1 MNSAWQHFTLSN
13 LRLHQWRGASYL
25 YRLVGLLQAW
35 RRGSW
40 LMQWGEVIGAVLVA
54 LVFVLSPFVS
64 NSLVAVLLVAGGAFW
79 ALLTLSDETVYPQG
93 LPLKVTPIHLLVLLY
108 FGISAVATALSPVKS
123 AAATGL
129 GKLALYLLFFALM
142 ARVLRS
148 PRLRSVIITLFLH
161 VSLFVSAYGV
171 QQWFSGPAALA
182 TWVDPTS
189 PLSKT
194 PRVYSFLGNPNLLA
208 SYLLPAIALSF
219 VAFFA
224 WRGWGP
230 KALALTMLVVNS
242 YCLFRT
248 GSLGGWI
255 GLGAMTISLSVLL
268 WYWWM
273 NYLPAFW
280 RKWLLPLV
288 FGSMAGLVLLAMGL
302 DETIRLRVL
311 RIFVGREDS
320 SNNFRI
326 NVWNSVIEM
335 IKDRPIIGIGPGN
348 TAFNK
353 VYPLYMQPRF
363 TALGAYSIFL
373 EVAVETGLIG
383 FCCFLWLLIVTF
395 NQGVQ
400 QLSRLRL
407 SGNPEGFWLIGA
419 IASMTGILAH
429 GFVDT
434 VWYRPEVN
442 TLWWLMVAI
451 VASYY
456 TPPNADTTTDQVVA
470 ESQG

>member
-1 MNSAWQHFTLSN
+1 MNSVWQHFTLSN
-13 LRLHQWRGASYL
+13 LRIHQWRGASYL

-54 LVFVLSPFVS
+54 LVLVLTPFVS

-79 ALLTLSDETVYPQG
+79 VLLTLSDETVYPQG

-108 FGISAVATALSPVKS
+108 FGISTVATALSPVKS

-148 PRLRSVIITLFLH
+148 PRLRSVIITLFLL
-161 VSLFVSAYGV
+161 VSLLVSAYGV
-171 QQWFSGPAALA
+171 RQWFFGPEALA

-230 KALALTMLVVNS
+230 KALALTMLFVNS

-255 GLGAMTISLSVLL
+255 GLGGVAISLSVLL
-268 WYWWM
+268 WYWW
-273 NYLPAFW
+273 
-280 RKWLLPLV
+280 
-288 FGSMAGLVLLAMGL
+288 
-302 DETIRLRVL
+302 
-311 RIFVGREDS
+311 
-320 SNNFRI
+320 
-326 NVWNSVIEM
+326 
-335 IKDRPIIGIGPGN
+335 
-348 TAFNK
+348 
-353 VYPLYMQPRF
+353 
-363 TALGAYSIFL
+363 
-373 EVAVETGLIG
+373 
-383 FCCFLWLLIVTF
+383 
-395 NQGVQ
+395 
-400 QLSRLRL
+400 
-407 SGNPEGFWLIGA
+407 
-419 IASMTGILAH
+419 
-429 GFVDT
+429 
-434 VWYRPEVN
+434 
-442 TLWWLMVAI
+442 
-451 VASYY
+451 
-456 TPPNADTTTDQVVA
+456 
-470 ESQG
+470 

>member
-1 MNSAWQHFTLSN
+1 MTSAWQQFTLSN
-13 LRLHQWRGASYL
+13 LHLYQWRGASYL
-25 YRLVGLLQAW
+25 YRLVGLVQSW

-40 LMQWGEVIGAVLVA
+40 LLQWAEPLGAVLVA
-54 LVFVLSPFVS
+54 LVFVLTPFVS
-64 NSLVAVLLVAGGAFW
+64 NTLVAVLLFAGAAFW
-79 ALLTLSDETVYPQG
+79 VLLTLSDETVYPQN

-108 FGISAVATALSPVKS
+108 WGISVVATALSPEKK

-129 GKLALYLLFFALM
+129 GKLTLYLLFFALM
-142 ARVLRS
+142 ARLLRS
-148 PRLRSVIITLFLH
+148 PRLRSWMMTLFLH
-161 VSLFVSAYGV
+161 VSLVISTYGV

-219 VAFFA
+219 VACFV

-230 KALALTMLVVNS
+230 KALSLTMLVVNS

-255 GLGAMTISLSVLL
+255 GLGAMAITLTVLL
-268 WYWWM
+268 WYWW
-273 NYLPAFW
+273 NEYLPPFW
-280 RKWLLPLV
+280 RKWLLPAV
-288 FGSMAGLVLLAMGL
+288 FGSMAGLLLLAIGL
-302 DETIRLRVL
+302 DEAIRLRVL
-311 RIFVGREDS
+311 RLFVGREDS

-326 NVWNSVIEM
+326 NVWTSVLEM
-335 IKDRPIIGIGPGN
+335 IKDHPIIGIGPGN

-353 VYPLYMQPRF
+353 IYPKYMRPRF

-400 QLSRLRL
+400 QLGRLRL

-419 IASMTGILAH
+419 IASMAGILAH
-429 GFVDT
+429 GLVDT
-434 VWYRPEVN
+434 VWFRPEIN
-442 TLWWLMVAI
+442 TLWWLMVSV

-456 TPPNADTTTDQVVA
+456 TPPSVDLLTD
-470 ESQG
+470 EG